1 METCLPTQGLIF
13 VALMLLNH
21 CKLNANSAVGIV
33 MAAGWILLTFLR
45 VDASEWNLTLK
56 RGSDA
61 MISFTDTIPTG
72 TPGKEKDSL
81 YFENKKDTLKID
93 TVFVSTDSLD
103 ATVNYAAED
112 SGVLM
117 IPDKLFILYG
127 KAKTDYKDLKLEAA
141 VIEFNQQSQMVKA
154 YGNTDSSGNPNSK
167 PQFSQG
173 EMKTVSDSIFYSM
186 KSNKGLIKNTYL
198 QEGEIF
204 VNSKILKKVGVD
216 ESFGK
221 DVRFTTCNLD
231 EPHFAFK
238 SNKMKLI
245 NNKLAVTGRV
255 YPEIESIPIGIVTLP
270 FGIFPLNRGRHSGVM
285 FPTFTASEDFGLGL
299 EGLGYYKVL
308 SDYADITTRANIY
321 SYGGWNVNVSS
332 KYIKRYKYSG
342 TFTVSF
348 LNNKQLNRSPFSKEE
363 FSQSRAFMIT
373 WGHTRDS
380 RARPGTNF
388 SANVN
393 FGSSRFN
400 QNLLNNPF
408 LNFQNQLQ
416 SNISYSKDWRGKYN
430 VSLNFNHNQNSNT
443 KLVNLNLPT
452 ANFNVVTFFPFQ
464 KKDRIGTAKWYEKIG
479 IGYNGNFQNLISFYD
494 TAFSMRRLLDTLQWG
509 AQHNLPIN
517 LSLPALGPITIAPGV
532 SYEER
537 WYGQRMFRNW
547 NNTSKKV
554 DTTIQ
559 KGFYTARQ
567 MSFSLSLNTRIFG
580 TYKFRPSSRAV
591 AIRHEVRPSISLN
604 YKPDMA
610 ARYHY
615 NTQVDSTGRIL
626 RFSQFEGGVLGTFSE
641 GKFGGIAFGIDN
653 VLEMK
658 VKDKTDTSGKNTK
671 KIKLLDGFGFN
682 SSYNLMADSF
692 ALGIFSIYA
701 RSTLFEVININ
712 ANATMDPYQVNERGF
727 RVNQINFD
735 PTRLKFG
742 RITSG
747 NIALSTSFKS
757 KSRDGKEADKKTNTP
772 LPNDPFQ
779 TPDEQ
784 QRELQFIRANPA
796 EFTDFNIPWNLSLS
810 YSLGFSRIL
819 KSDYSGF
826 ETITNSSINFNGDFS
841 LTEKWKIGGTGYYD
855 ISRRSLQQLSMFI
868 TREMHCWQLALNI
881 TPIGLFRS
889 FNITFNP
896 KSGILR
902 DLRIN
907 RSRFFSN
914 Q

>member
-1 METCLPTQGLIF
+1 MLI
-13 VALMLLNH
+13 NH
-21 CKLNANSAVGIV
+21 CKLNVKTAAGIV
-33 MAAGWILLTFLR
+33 IMAGWILLTFYKVVAASPNPELPR
-45 VDASEWNLTLK
+45 IAVLVDTVPTSK
-56 RGSDA
+56 
-61 MISFTDTIPTG
+61 IP
-72 TPGKEKDSL
+72 PVKDSL
-81 YFENKKDTLKID
+81 KSREIRD
-93 TVFVSTDSLD
+93 TVKVDSIPMSTDSLD
-103 ATVNYAAED
+103 AIINYAAED
-112 SGVLM
+112 SGVLFV
-117 IPDKLFILYG
+117 PEKLFVLYG
-127 KAKTDYKDLKLEAA
+127 KGKTEYKDLQLEAA
-141 VIEFNQQSQMVKA
+141 VIEFNQQTQMVKA
-154 YGNTDSSGNPNSK
+154 YGNTDSTGNPNSK
-167 PQFSQG
+167 PQFTQG
-173 EMKTVSDSIFYSM
+173 EMKTVSDSIFYNM

-204 VNSKILKKVGVD
+204 VNAQILKKVGLD

-255 YPEIESIPIGIVTLP
+255 YPEIESIPIGIITLP
-270 FGIFPLNRGRHSGVM
+270 FGLFPLNRGRHSGVM

-308 SDYADITTRANIY
+308 SDYADLTTRANIY

-332 KYIKRYKYSG
+332 KYLKRYKYSG
-342 TFTVSF
+342 SVSVSF
-348 LNNKQLNRSPFSKEE
+348 LNNKVLNRSPFAKDE
-363 FSQSRAFMIT
+363 FNQNRAFMIT
-373 WGHTRDS
+373 WGHSRDS
-380 RARPGTNF
+380 RARPGTNL

-416 SNISYSKDWRGKYN
+416 SNINYSKDWRGKYN
-430 VSLNFNHNQNSNT
+430 LSLNLNHNQNSNT

-464 KKDRIGTAKWYEKIG
+464 KKDRVGTAKWYEKLG

-494 TAFSMRRLLDTLQWG
+494 TAFNLRRILDTLQWG

-517 LSLPALGPITIAPGV
+517 LSLPALGPITIAPGI

-537 WYGQRMFRNW
+537 WYGQRMRRSW
-547 NNTSKKV
+547 NNVSQKV
-554 DTTIQ
+554 DTTVQ

-567 MSFSLSLNTRIFG
+567 MAFSLSLNTRIFG
-580 TYKFRPSSRAV
+580 TYKFRPKSRAV

-615 NTQVDSTGRIL
+615 NTQVDTTGRVL
-626 RFSQFEGGVLGTFSE
+626 RFSEFEGGVLGTFSE

-658 VKDKTDTSGKNTK
+658 VKDKTDTSAKKTK

-692 ALGIFSIYA
+692 ALGVFSIYA
-701 RSTLFEVININ
+701 RSTLFDIINIS
-712 ANATMDPYQVNERGF
+712 ANATMDPYRVNERGF
-727 RVNQINFD
+727 RVNQLNFD
-735 PTRLKFG
+735 PARFKFG
-742 RITSG
+742 RITNG

-757 KSRDGKEADKKTNTP
+757 KTRDGKDSKDKKNVP
-772 LPNDPFQ
+772 LPNDPFL

-796 EFTDFNIPWNLSLS
+796 EFTDFNIPWTLSLS
-810 YSLGFSRIL
+810 YSLGFSRLL

-826 ETITNSSINFNGDFS
+826 ETITNSSVNFNGDFS

-855 ISRRSLQQLSMFI
+855 ISRRSLQQISMFI

-907 RSRFFSN
+907 RSRTFSN